1 MVQYKINKIMKFHRD
16 KPDNSPNPWQ
26 TITENTAYQ
35 NPWITVSHREVLN
48 PSGGKGIYGVVQFK
62 NVAVGIIPLDEFG
75 NTWIIGQFRYTLQQ
89 YHWEIPE
96 GGCPMHTDPLAKRE
110 LIEETGIEA
119 DLWTPLLELHTS
131 NSVTNEYGVA
141 YIAQNLHFG
150 VAEPEETEQLLV
162 KKIPFSEL
170 VEMVLNG
177 EITDALSMVAV
188 LKTNEWI
195 RRGIISFKE
204 SAF

>member
-1 MVQYKINKIMKFHRD
+1 MVFHRD
-16 KPDNSPNPWQ
+16 KPDKTSNPWQ
-26 TITENTAYQ
+26 TLSETTAYQ
-35 NPWITVSHREVLN
+35 NPWIAVSHREVIN
-48 PSGGKGIYGVVQFK
+48 PGGGKGIYGVVEFK
-62 NVAVGIIPLDEFG
+62 NVAVGVIPLDEAG
-75 NTWIIGQFRYTLQQ
+75 NTWIVGQYRYTLQQ

-96 GGCPMHTDPLAKRE
+96 GGCPMGSDPLESAKRE
-110 LIEETGIEA
+110 LIEETGIKA

-141 YIAQNLHFG
+141 YIAQKLHFG
-150 VAEPEETEQLLV
+150 ESEPEETEQLLI

-177 EITDALSMVAV
+177 EITDALSITAV

-195 RRGIISFKE
+195 RRGIISFI
-204 SAF
+204 